1 MEAKHQKTNDEA
13 KELTTRQEKEIK
25 LIRIE
30 YTKQVKENDATVV
43 RYRKMIEDEKEFA
56 ITKFAKDLME
66 VRDAVRMSIE
76 HFDIDAV
83 KAEEDIEALKEKF
96 VATMEGQQ
104 MTAEVMDK
112 VLERFKVTQYDPK
125 GQKFDPNL
133 HEAVFTVQ

>member
-25 LIRIE
+25 LVRIE
-30 YTKQVKENDATVV
+30 YTKQVKENDATVI

-96 VATMEGQQ
+96 VGTMEGQQ

-133 HEAVFTVQ
+133 HEAVFTV